1 MRLIYADAGGN
12 FYDHPGLRAVGRTGD
27 RFVEMNREDLID
39 LPSGSTMV
47 LISGGRPVGISTGG
61 RFVQVEKECRGEGPA
76 YAVGALLPQGY
87 TRTLWPAYRRPG
99 AVEPLPLLGY
109 AAVAWR
115 KGRVYV
121 AAVKTDRPRRWDPAL
136 YNTPDLPGRV
146 EKLLEELPGNRI
158 ARQLA
163 KCAMDYG
170 CFTAQN
176 IFYSRWEGGIPV
188 SRSCNAGCLGC
199 ISLQPAECCPAPQ
212 SRINFTPTAGEVA
225 DLGIRHLEI
234 ARGDIVSF
242 GQGCEGEPTLAADL
256 IGEALARMRGKTD
269 RGTININT
277 NAGST
282 EKLADLCRAGLD
294 SIRVSLIS
302 AREEVYTTY
311 HRPRGYGLADVR
323 ASIEAAGRLGV
334 HTSLNLLVSPGL
346 ADREEEVDALLKL
359 IRETGV
365 KMVQLRNLNM
375 DPDFLFARTPPA
387 RGGIMGIPALIG
399 ALKSVQGLEVG
410 NFSRPVRTKD
420 NI

>member
-12 FYDHPGLRAVGRTGD
+12 FYDHPGLGAVGRTGD
-27 RFVEMNREDLID
+27 RLVEMDREDLIE
-39 LPSGSTMV
+39 LPPGSTLV
-47 LISGGRPVGISTGG
+47 LISGGRPVGVSTRG
-61 RFVQVEKECRGEGPA
+61 RFIQVERECGGEGPA

-87 TRTLWPAYRRPG
+87 TRTLWPAYRRTG
-99 AVEPLPLLGY
+99 AAKPLPLLGY

-115 KGRVYV
+115 NGKVCV
-121 AAVKTDRPRRWDPAL
+121 AAVKTDRPRRWAPDL

-163 KCAMDYG
+163 RCAMDYG

-199 ISLQPAECCPAPQ
+199 ISLQPSECCPAPQ
-212 SRINFTPTAGEVA
+212 SRINFAPTAEEVS
-225 DLGIRHLEI
+225 DLGIRHLES

-242 GQGCEGEPTLAADL
+242 GQGCEGEPTLASDL
-256 IGEALARMRGKTD
+256 IRKALARVRGKTA

-302 AREEVYTTY
+302 AREEVYTAY

-323 ASIEAAGRLGV
+323 ASIEEAGRLGV
-334 HTSLNLLVSPGL
+334 YTSLNLLAGPGL

-359 IRETGV
+359 IKETGV
-365 KMVQLRNLNM
+365 KMVQLRNLNI
-375 DPDFLFARTPPA
+375 DPDFLFDRIPPA

-399 ALKSVQGLEVG
+399 ALKSVPGLEVG
-410 NFSRPVRTKD
+410 NFSRPVGK
-420 NI
+420 